1 MEDAGSFKHQND
13 FIERRTY
20 PRKSVALRVSLYYDR
35 LGLVTCKTRNLGL
48 EGALLDTGR
57 IRLSRNASVELVV
70 TDLAE
75 NYNDPIRLSALVC
88 RVDDCHAALTFRDF
102 EVSTLR
108 RLKSLLA
115 EHPRGT

>member
-1 MEDAGSFKHQND
+1 MDEAGNTKQQND
-13 FIERRTY
+13 FIERRSY
-20 PRKSVALRVSLYYDR
+20 PRKSMALRVSLYYDR
-35 LGLVTCKTRNLGL
+35 LGLVTCRTRNLGL

-57 IRLSRNASVELVV
+57 VRLSRNADVELVV
-70 TDLAE
+70 TDLVE

-88 RVDDCHAALTFRDF
+88 RVDDSHAALTFRNF

-115 EHPRGT
+115 EYTRGV